1 MDPNASTMSLDSL
14 PYYDRDLD
22 LHPNLGPQINSLI
35 AVELR
40 SLLPAKPS
48 QNPSN
53 LSHLAPP
60 RPAPT
65 PSTHSPLLAHELNRV
80 QSKKPVRQG
89 EGLDT
94 TRYAMPFPPPD
105 QQDDVEAWERAY
117 RSSLAQLEHQRLR
130 SINGTLLNQFGAN
143 AWRVQNFAVENAI
156 KRTEQEG
163 EQVKSVVEDVNRRRK
178 ADQENAGETLT
189 RLEKRWTEL
198 VSGNMQLEIGCFALE
213 EQLAELQ
220 QRHAEVKQRLQA
232 ASQ

>member
-1 MDPNASTMSLDSL
+1 MSQSTLNTPIDSL

-22 LHPNLGPQINSLI
+22 DNPNLGPQINSLI

-40 SLLPAKPS
+40 SLLPAKPTS
-48 QNPSN
+48 NPSN

-60 RPAPT
+60 RPLPT
-65 PSTHSPLLAHELNRV
+65 SSTHSQLLANDLARV
-80 QSKKPVRQG
+80 QAKKPLKAG

-94 TRYAMPFPPPD
+94 KRYAMPFPSEED
-105 QQDDVEAWERAY
+105 QDSVEAWEKAY
-117 RSSLAQLEHQRLR
+117 ESSLAQLEHQRLR

-143 AWRVQNFAVENAI
+143 NWRVQNFALENAI
-156 KRTEQEG
+156 KRTENEG
-163 EQVKSVVEDVNRRRK
+163 EGVKTTVEDVNRRRK
-178 ADQENAGETLT
+178 ADQEKGGEVLN

-220 QRHAEVKQRLQA
+220 QRHEAVQQRLQSA
-232 ASQ
+232 Q